1 VDAIIFATG
10 YDMKFPFFDDPEL
23 VPDAD
28 HRLPL
33 FKRMMKPGVPNLFYM
48 ALAQPLPTLVNFAE
62 QQAKLA
68 AAYLTGRYLP
78 PSKAEMERIIVKD
91 EEVHL
96 GQYYR
101 SKRHTIQVDFGTYV
115 RDLMKEIAAGEKRA
129 KAAGNKLPVEPR
141 AAAPVAMAA
150 E

>member
-1 VDAIIFATG
+1 
-10 YDMKFPFFDDPEL
+10 
-23 VPDAD
+23 
-28 HRLPL
+28 
-33 FKRMMKPGVPNLFYM
+33 MKPGVPNLFYM

-78 PSKAEMERIIVKD
+78 PGPAEMEKIIARD
-91 EEVHL
+91 EETHL

-101 SKRHTIQVDFGTYV
+101 SKRHTIQVDFNTYC
-115 RDLMKEIAAGEKRA
+115 RDLTKEIAAGEKRA
-129 KAAGNKLPVEPR
+129 RAAGNPLPVKPR
-141 AAAPVAMAA
+141 AAEPVAMAA